1 MLGEWAGS
9 AGTVAHRFRSAGQRR
24 VTPVVSRCRC
34 SMSPAAALCV
44 LSGLPA
50 AGKSRLARELR
61 GRARARGWRTL
72 LVTYDDLIPARDWRQ
87 VRLSSHYHKHIKQSI
102 YSVL

>member
-9 AGTVAHRFRSAGQRR
+9 ARTAVHSFRSAGQRR
-24 VTPVVSRCRC
+24 VTPVVCRCR
-34 SMSPAAALCV
+34 MGYAAALCV

-61 GRARARGWRTL
+61 GRAQARGWMTL
-72 LVTYDDLIPARDWRQ
+72 LVTYDDLIPARDWQQ
-87 VRLSSHYHKHIKQSI
+87 VRFASHYHKTC
-102 YSVL
+102 